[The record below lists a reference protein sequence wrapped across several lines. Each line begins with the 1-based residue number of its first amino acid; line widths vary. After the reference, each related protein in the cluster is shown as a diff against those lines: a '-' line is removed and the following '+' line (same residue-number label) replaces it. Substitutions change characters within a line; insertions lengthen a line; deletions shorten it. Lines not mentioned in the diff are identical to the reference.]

1 MEKYYKTGEIAKMS
15 NLSIRTIRYYDSI
28 GLLKPTKIED
38 NGYRLYSDKDFL
50 KLQKILSLKYL
61 GFSLEDIFS
70 LTVNDSYMSLQQS
83 LSLQKKMIDQKIE
96 QLQNMKESLVQTER
110 YIDQNENINWQE
122 VLEGIHFSSMEKDLL
137 EQYKNSNNINI
148 RIQLHE
154 KYAINPIHWFEWL
167 YSHYQFQDGMKVLE
181 IGCGNGE
188 LWNYYQGE
196 NIELILSDI
205 SQGMLKDAS
214 MHLKN
219 MSHVKY
225 CCFDCHHIPFEDNSF
240 DKIIAN
246 HVLFYLHDIPKT
258 LQEVKRVL
266 KPGGIFY
273 CSTYGSQHMKEI
285 TDLIKEY
292 NPKITL
298 SNIKLYDVFGLDN
311 GYDLLL
317 PYFDQIEL
325 DKHEDYLLV
334 DDVIDIINYI
344 LSCHGNQSEYIL
356 KDYMAFENFV
366 EKKMKKQMKITKDAG
381 MFICQKS

>member
-28 GLLKPTKIED
+28 GLLKPTKID
-38 NGYRLYSDKDFL
+38 NNGYRLYTDKDFL

-70 LTVNDSYMSLQQS
+70 LTINDSYMSLQQS

-96 QLQNMKESLVQTER
+96 QLLNMKESLIQTEQ
-110 YIDQNENINWQE
+110 YIDQNENIDWQE
-122 VLEGIHFSSMEKDLL
+122 VLKDIHFSSMEKDLL

-154 KYAINPIHWFEWL
+154 KYSINPIHWFEWL
-167 YSHYQFQDGMKVLE
+167 YSYYHFEDHMKVLE

-196 NIELILSDI
+196 NIDLILSDI
-205 SQGMLKDAS
+205 SQGMLDDAKINLKD
-214 MHLKN
+214 HK
-219 MSHVKY
+219 HIEY
-225 CCFDCHHIPFEDNSF
+225 CCFDCHHIPFEDHSF
-240 DKIIAN
+240 DKVIAN
-246 HVLFYLHDIPKT
+246 HVLFYLHDIPKA
-258 LQEVKRVL
+258 LQEIQRVL

-292 NPKITL
+292 DPKITL

-311 GYDLLL
+311 GQDILS
-317 PYFDQIEL
+317 PYFHKIEL
-325 DKHEDYLLV
+325 EKYDDYLLV
-334 DDVIDIINYI
+334 NNVIDIINYI

-356 KDYMAFENFV
+356 KDYMAFENYV
-366 EKKMKKQMKITKDAG
+366 RKKMKKQMKITKDAG
-381 MFICQKS
+381 MFICHR

>member
-28 GLLKPTKIED
+28 GLLKPTKIDD
-38 NGYRLYSDKDFL
+38 NGYRLYTDKDFL

-70 LTVNDSYMSLQQS
+70 LTINDSYMSLQQS

-96 QLQNMKESLVQTER
+96 QLLNMKESLIQTEQ
-110 YIDQNENINWQE
+110 YIDQNENIDWQE
-122 VLEGIHFSSMEKDLL
+122 VLKDIHFSSMEKDLL

-154 KYAINPIHWFEWL
+154 KYSINPIHWFEWL
-167 YSHYQFQDGMKVLE
+167 YSYYHFEEHMKVLE

-196 NIELILSDI
+196 NIDLILSDI
-205 SQGMLKDAS
+205 SQGMLDDAKINLKDQK
-214 MHLKN
+214 HIE
-219 MSHVKY
+219 Y
-225 CCFDCHHIPFEDNSF
+225 CCFDCHHIPFEDHSF
-240 DKIIAN
+240 DKVIAN
-246 HVLFYLHDIPKT
+246 HVLFYLHDIPKA
-258 LQEVKRVL
+258 LQEIQRVL

-292 NPKITL
+292 DPKITL

-311 GYDLLL
+311 GQDILS
-317 PYFDQIEL
+317 PYFHKIEL
-325 DKHEDYLLV
+325 EKYDDYLLV
-334 DDVIDIINYI
+334 NNVIDIINYI

-356 KDYMAFENFV
+356 KDYMAFENYV
-366 EKKMKKQMKITKDAG
+366 RKKMKKQMKITKDAG
-381 MFICQKS
+381 MFICHK